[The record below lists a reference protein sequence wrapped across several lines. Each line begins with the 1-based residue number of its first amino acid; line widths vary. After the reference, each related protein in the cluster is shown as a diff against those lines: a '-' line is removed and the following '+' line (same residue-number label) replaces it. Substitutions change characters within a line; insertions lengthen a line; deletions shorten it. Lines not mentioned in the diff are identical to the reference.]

1 MRNVIEVRVK
11 GGYIVASVF
20 SDPNYPGIDV
30 EYVADN
36 DNGQMQSRP
45 RVLFECPNGG
55 CLRALIWKDP
65 NSEDY
70 TDEIEFE

>member
-1 MRNVIEVRVK
+1 MRNVIKARVK
-11 GGYIVASVF
+11 GGYIVASVY
-20 SDPNYPGIDV
+20 SDPDYPGIDI

-45 RVLFECPNGG
+45 RVLFEYPNDGY
-55 CLRALIWKDP
+55 LRALIWKDP
-65 NSEDY
+65 GSEDY